1 MYSQIILSVD
11 LQFKFICS
19 SKRMSSAFLKQLIT
33 DNTSTVRLHQKIG
46 LSMLSQFLLLL
57 SFFRAISIFSFLLP
71 LLLRV
76 LLYYVIHFCICH
88 SLVIILFLQLAFNL
102 QLCFQSTCSHYKAV
116 EYWHCLLILQTK
128 SVLIHSTLYMNTKQ
142 DLEEKVDTF
151 MLSPPLT

>member
-1 MYSQIILSVD
+1 
-11 LQFKFICS
+11 
-19 SKRMSSAFLKQLIT
+19 
-33 DNTSTVRLHQKIG
+33 
-46 LSMLSQFLLLL
+46 MLSQFLLLL

-151 MLSPPLT
+151 MLSPPLTWLRWIWIFSDHLKSVFWVIKVILVLCSKRLHNSTD

>member
-1 MYSQIILSVD
+1 
-11 LQFKFICS
+11 
-19 SKRMSSAFLKQLIT
+19 
-33 DNTSTVRLHQKIG
+33 
-46 LSMLSQFLLLL
+46 MLSQFLLLL

-128 SVLIHSTLYMNTKQ
+128 SVLIHSTLYTNTKQ
-142 DLEEKVDTF
+142 ELEENVDTF
-151 MLSPPLT
+151 MLSPPLTWLRWIWIFSDHLKSVFWVIKVILVLCSKRVHNSTD

>member
-1 MYSQIILSVD
+1 
-11 LQFKFICS
+11 
-19 SKRMSSAFLKQLIT
+19 
-33 DNTSTVRLHQKIG
+33 
-46 LSMLSQFLLLL
+46 MLSQFLLLL

-151 MLSPPLT
+151 MLSPPLTWLRWIWIFSDHLKSVFWVIKVILVLCSKRVHNSTD

>member
-1 MYSQIILSVD
+1 
-11 LQFKFICS
+11 
-19 SKRMSSAFLKQLIT
+19 
-33 DNTSTVRLHQKIG
+33 
-46 LSMLSQFLLLL
+46 MLSQFLLLL
-57 SFFRAISIFSFLLP
+57 SFFRAISISSFLLP

-151 MLSPPLT
+151 MLSPPLTWLRWIWIFSDHLKSVFWVIKVILVLCSKRVHNSTD

>member
-1 MYSQIILSVD
+1 
-11 LQFKFICS
+11 
-19 SKRMSSAFLKQLIT
+19 
-33 DNTSTVRLHQKIG
+33 
-46 LSMLSQFLLLL
+46 MLSQFLLLL
-57 SFFRAISIFSFLLP
+57 SFFRAISISSFLLP

-128 SVLIHSTLYMNTKQ
+128 SVLIHSTLYTNTKQ
-142 DLEEKVDTF
+142 ELEENVDTF
-151 MLSPPLT
+151 MLSPPLTWLRWIWIFSDHLKSVFWVIKVILVLCSKRLHNSTD

>member
-1 MYSQIILSVD
+1 
-11 LQFKFICS
+11 
-19 SKRMSSAFLKQLIT
+19 
-33 DNTSTVRLHQKIG
+33 
-46 LSMLSQFLLLL
+46 MLSQFLLLL

-128 SVLIHSTLYMNTKQ
+128 SVLIHSTLYTNTKQ
-142 DLEEKVDTF
+142 ELEENVDTF
-151 MLSPPLT
+151 MLSPPLTWLRWIWIFSDHLKSVFWVIKVILVLCSKRLHNSTD

>member
-1 MYSQIILSVD
+1 
-11 LQFKFICS
+11 
-19 SKRMSSAFLKQLIT
+19 
-33 DNTSTVRLHQKIG
+33 
-46 LSMLSQFLLLL
+46 MLSQFLLLL

-88 SLVIILFLQLAFNL
+88 SLLIILFLQLAFIL

-128 SVLIHSTLYMNTKQ
+128 SVLIHSTLYTNTKQ
-142 DLEEKVDTF
+142 ELEENVDTF
-151 MLSPPLT
+151 MLSPPLTWLRWIWIFSDHLKSVFWVIKVILVLCSKRLHNSTD